1 MGEVVPLPSNRRQ
14 RDGHAKTGQTDAEI
28 VQLTDSE
35 SDDDFDDL
43 DDLDVDFDDEADP
56 DEFELYFSDEED
68 EELIQ
73 QWEEAERECVDVL
86 QAALPEVR
94 AAVPPESALRHA
106 AARIRQGV
114 VQDEYPYP
122 QLAAG
127 AGWDNALPADDHE
140 LWLGATGALTS
151 LRMHSGLDVEIEA
164 GLASLELADWVG
176 AVIGLVRA
184 GVGTVA
190 EPEDLVR
197 YIDEC
202 PEIDGETDP
211 DDAIHVESV
220 FYAVTSGWRATG
232 ALDREDRLTPLGWWG
247 LPRAL
252 GWAWHGDFDSDEDR
266 DEDDEY

>member
-14 RDGHAKTGQTDAEI
+14 RDGHAKTGQPDAEI
-28 VQLTDSE
+28 VELTDT
-35 SDDDFDDL
+35 DFDDF
-43 DDLDVDFDDEADP
+43 DVDFDDEADT

-86 QAALPEVR
+86 QEALPEVR
-94 AAVPPESALRHA
+94 AAVLPESSLRRA
-106 AARIRQGV
+106 ATRIRRGV
-114 VQDEYPYP
+114 VLGEYPYP

-127 AGWDNALPADDHE
+127 AGWGNGLPADDRE

-151 LRMHSGLDVEIEA
+151 LRDHSGLDMEIEA

-202 PEIDGETDP
+202 PEIYGETDP
-211 DDAIHVESV
+211 DDAIHVEAV
-220 FYAVTSGWRATG
+220 FHTVTNGWRATG

-252 GWAWHGDFDSDEDR
+252 GWAWHSDFDSDKELI
-266 DEDDEY
+266 DDD